1 MADNYHLTFNR
12 DDERWEVKRAGASRP
27 SDHFESHSKAL
38 KRARELALN
47 NNVNLIIH
55 DDTGAITGSE
65 SAEDIGKGTLT
76 KAAEAVSN
84 KVQGAVGAVTG
95 AFKS

>member
-12 DDERWEVKRAGASRP
+12 DEERWEIKREGASRP

-38 KRARELALN
+38 QRARELALHDD
-47 NNVNLIIH
+47 VDLVVH

-65 SAEDIGKGTLT
+65 SAEDIGKGTFAR
-76 KAAEAVSN
+76 AADAVSD